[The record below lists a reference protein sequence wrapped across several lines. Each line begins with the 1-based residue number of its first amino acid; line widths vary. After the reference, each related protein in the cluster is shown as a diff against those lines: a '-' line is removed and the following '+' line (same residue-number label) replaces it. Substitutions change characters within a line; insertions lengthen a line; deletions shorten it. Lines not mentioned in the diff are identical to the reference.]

1 MVRKYKQENNGTDA
15 LGKHQQKEYKYIRQI
30 SKETGDV
37 KGTSRQGDVTITN
50 VSKSN
55 DKMYKQ
61 K

>member
-1 MVRKYKQENNGTDA
+1 MTNKYKKENNGTDA

-37 KGTSRQGDVTITN
+37 KGTGHQEDVTII
-50 VSKSN
+50 SFYEPN
-55 DKMYKQ
+55 DKTYKQ